1 MTIVTIITPCFNEEE
16 NIESCVLAVRNLF
29 REKLSDY
36 DYEHIFSDNCS
47 TDATVDKLKLICRE
61 DSKVKVLVNS
71 RNIGPFRNMWSA
83 LKMSSGKI
91 VVPFLPADLQDPP
104 EVIEQFIRKWE
115 NGNLIVY
122 GVRKNRQEKI
132 LMKAV
137 RSFYYRL
144 ISLLSESEIPKHVGE
159 FLMVDRKVLN
169 SVLELD
175 DEYPYI
181 RGLIAQTG
189 VKSASVAYQW
199 RKRKNGKSNMTFL
212 KLLDQGI
219 NGFVSTTRA
228 PARIAL
234 LLGFSISLLAISVA
248 FGIAIYVFVNNVI
261 IEEYLLV
268 SILLF
273 LMLGINLFFLGLIG
287 EYILSIHSQI
297 RKSPRMFI
305 VESINF
311 NKGFKS
317 NLK

>member
-1 MTIVTIITPCFNEEE
+1 
-16 NIESCVLAVRNLF
+16 
-29 REKLSDY
+29 
-36 DYEHIFSDNCS
+36 
-47 TDATVDKLKLICRE
+47 
-61 DSKVKVLVNS
+61 
-71 RNIGPFRNMWSA
+71 
-83 LKMSSGKI
+83 
-91 VVPFLPADLQDPP
+91 
-104 EVIEQFIRKWE
+104 
-115 NGNLIVY
+115 
-122 GVRKNRQEKI
+122 
-132 LMKAV
+132 MKAV

>member
-1 MTIVTIITPCFNEEE
+1 
-16 NIESCVLAVRNLF
+16 
-29 REKLSDY
+29 
-36 DYEHIFSDNCS
+36 
-47 TDATVDKLKLICRE
+47 
-61 DSKVKVLVNS
+61 
-71 RNIGPFRNMWSA
+71 
-83 LKMSSGKI
+83 
-91 VVPFLPADLQDPP
+91 
-104 EVIEQFIRKWE
+104 
-115 NGNLIVY
+115 
-122 GVRKNRQEKI
+122 
-132 LMKAV
+132 
-137 RSFYYRL
+137 
-144 ISLLSESEIPKHVGE
+144 
-159 FLMVDRKVLN
+159 
-169 SVLELD
+169 
-175 DEYPYI
+175 
-181 RGLIAQTG
+181 
-189 VKSASVAYQW
+189 
-199 RKRKNGKSNMTFL
+199 MTFL